1 MGCNGRV
8 VLGAYFQIGF
18 GADFGS
24 FSLLNGLQFIMF
36 GPDFTV
42 PLLWDKKVSHYRFSL
57 AKPEVPEPP
66 PTSAPANPDEI
77 IDMDSP
83 PAESPAEPGN

>member
-1 MGCNGRV
+1 MTCSH
-8 VLGAYFQIGF
+8 LPSSALPESEWQIF
-18 GADFGS
+18 CS
-24 FSLLNGLQFIMF
+24 CEYHINII
-36 GPDFTV
+36 
-42 PLLWDKKVSHYRFSL
+42 FSL

-77 IDMDSP
+77 TVSVDMDSP